1 MSFSGHRRTVKWV
14 IATAVVAASV
24 SSAFAAPPAVGTKP
38 PTAVTAAGA
47 PAGAKNNKASLEAL
61 LQQGSDALAAGQYQ
75 AAREAFL
82 DVIAID
88 PRNAKAH
95 HGAALCL
102 MATKEIAKAAGLFDK
117 AFGLTT
123 TPDRAMVLNAAACH
137 MATGGHMRA
146 AKLIKDYLTVHTK
159 EQDEPMVNALG
170 TALSAATNA
179 ERKNRFFSECT
190 AFYVIANQRL
200 ETARPGYK
208 RFGAEWMPAKDA
220 ASKEAALKAQ
230 QKQLDQLSDAIATAE
245 DRLSVAAKEYEHQ
258 KFLITRGETPGN
270 YYYERAERAYD
281 AAKSAVQ
288 VAQDRYDSLASSIA
302 QPAFPAEISV
312 VAMDNL
318 TPPPVSTAI
327 AAATNDNTTIPEVK
341 PKPRPRPVRPKP
353 TDTATATPTPEPPPA
368 IALEPPKSNRK
379 VRITQY
385 AAAFPVAPDLVVTSA
400 AIIEDGATLQV
411 QGADGQGLAAELVRK
426 DAATGLA
433 MLRITGRKLNPLAL
447 ADSFNGGQITCA
459 SFPSVDLFTP
469 SAQGIPGTA
478 TAPKE
483 GWTVQ
488 LNVHPRLAGAP
499 LCSGGKVVGV
509 CVAPRDAERA
519 KLPAITLDQLKAFLG
534 SDVTPPAKAGDPTAS
549 LLQLVTTRETGG
561 E

>member
-1 MSFSGHRRTVKWV
+1 MPLGHRGMIKWV
-14 IATAVVAASV
+14 LGAVVAAV
-24 SSAFAAPPAVGTKP
+24 LLTNALSAFSAPPAVK
-38 PTAVTAAGA
+38 
-47 PAGAKNNKASLEAL
+47 PAGAAGVKNTKASLEAL

-82 DVIAID
+82 DAIAVD

-102 MATKEIAKAAGLFDK
+102 MATKEIAKAATLFDK
-117 AFGLTT
+117 AFTLTT
-123 TPDRAMVLNAAACH
+123 TPDRAMVLNGAACH

-159 EQDEPMVNALG
+159 DPDEPMVNALG
-170 TALSAATNA
+170 TALSAATAA

-200 ETARPGYK
+200 EAARPGYK
-208 RFGAEWMPAKDA
+208 RFGAEWLPAKDA
-220 ASKEAALKAQ
+220 QAKEAALKAQ
-230 QKQLDQLSDAIATAE
+230 QKQLDQLSEAIDTADE
-245 DRLSVAAKEYEHQ
+245 RLAVAAKEYEHQ

-270 YYYERAERAYD
+270 YYYTRAERAYD
-281 AAKSAVQ
+281 SAKSALQ
-288 VAQDRYDSLASSIA
+288 AAQERYDTLSATIA
-302 QPAFPAEISV
+302 QPAFPGEIAV
-312 VAMDNL
+312 VAMDNV
-318 TPPPVSTAI
+318 TPPPVSVAVASVDT
-327 AAATNDNTTIPEVK
+327 PPVEVK
-341 PKPRPRPVRPKP
+341 PKPRPRPVKPKP
-353 TDTATATPTPEPPPA
+353 GDTTATTVTPTEPPV
-368 IALEPPKSNRK
+368 ALEPPKTNKK

-385 AAAFPVAPDLVVTSA
+385 AAAFPVAPDMVVTSA
-400 AIIEDGATLQV
+400 ATVEDGATLQL
-411 QGADGQGLAAELVRK
+411 QGADGQGIAAELVRK
-426 DAATGLA
+426 DGNTGLA
-433 MLRITGRKLNPLAL
+433 LLRITGRKLNPLAL

-459 SFPSVDLFTP
+459 SFPTVDLFSP
-469 SAQGIPGTA
+469 SAQGIPGSA

-499 LCSGGKVVGV
+499 ILSGGKVVGV

-519 KLPAITLDQLKAFLG
+519 KLPAVTLEQLKAFLG
-534 SDVTPPAKAGDPTAS
+534 SDVTPPARAGDPTAS